1 MEVSSATVAGALR
14 VGLQIVSSHKR
25 PVLEIYHQSRNR
37 FGPEFEHQISKG
49 ADGIEQI
56 SQKMRLQDIFIQF
69 TLINIGG
76 ERAENIK
83 LSIDAGLKRH
93 HPRNDFGDVFKTIIP
108 QMAPGQIHFL
118 FRFDD
123 HDLNEYSEGGGKP
136 LGMKK
141 QSLTIT
147 MEYDAPK
154 GLINWILSIPSRL
167 KKERRFI
174 ETYTFS
180 PQMVAGDLPPAEYAP

>member
-1 MEVSSATVAGALR
+1 MEVSSSAVTGALR
-14 VGLQIVSSHKR
+14 VGLQIVSAHKR
-25 PVLEIYHQSRNR
+25 PVLETYHQMRNR
-37 FGPEFEHQISKG
+37 FGPEYEHQIAKG

-56 SQKMRLQDIFIQF
+56 TQKIRFQDIFIQF

-83 LSIDAGLKRH
+83 LSIGGDLKRH
-93 HPRNDFGDVFKTIIP
+93 KPREDFGEVFRTIIP
-108 QMAPGQIHFL
+108 QMAPGQTHFL
-118 FRFDD
+118 FKFDH
-123 HDLNEYSEGGGKP
+123 HDLNEYPEGGGKP

-154 GLINWILSIPSRL
+154 GLINWILSIPSKLRG
-167 KKERRFI
+167 KRRFR